1 MKELHP
7 VDLVKGQPHEGV
19 APGGPGQGPMKEL
32 HRVDLVKG
40 QPHEGVAPSGPGQG
54 ATP

>member
-19 APGGPGQGPMKEL
+19 APGGPGQG
-32 HRVDLVKG
+32 
-40 QPHEGVAPSGPGQG
+40 